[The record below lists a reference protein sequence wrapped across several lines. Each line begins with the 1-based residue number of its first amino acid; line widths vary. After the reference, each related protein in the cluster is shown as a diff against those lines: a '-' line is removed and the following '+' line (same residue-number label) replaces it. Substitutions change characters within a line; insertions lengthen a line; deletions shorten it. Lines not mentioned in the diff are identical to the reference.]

1 MSPEDV
7 DAQQTKTND
16 SFLLSVLNCISRSS
30 CGHVQPQQPPWMTAC
45 AVWSLRGK
53 ARGITTLNLSARTV
67 TVTLRSISA
76 SCCGA
81 CPPFHSVCFVY
92 IQTSATLWERQQTAH
107 QECRFLPI
115 LCILI
120 LRSVLCFIMWRTTC
134 SWSRRPL
141 LLCPVMFFSSASTLE
156 AVSFNEIRLH

>member
-30 CGHVQPQQPPWMTAC
+30 GGHVQPQQPPWMTAC

-53 ARGITTLNLSARTV
+53 ARGITTLNLSARKV
-67 TVTLRSISA
+67 TVTLRSVSA

-81 CPPFHSVCFVY
+81 CPPISFSLLCLHPNFSDALRTPANGPSGMQISAHSVHINPALGALFHYVENNLLMV
-92 IQTSATLWERQQTAH
+92 SPASPPLS
-107 QECRFLPI
+107 CRVFF
-115 LCILI
+115 LCIHI
-120 LRSVLCFIMWRTTC
+120 GSCIF
-134 SWSRRPL
+134 
-141 LLCPVMFFSSASTLE
+141 
-156 AVSFNEIRLH
+156 